1 VIAYSTLSQLGYMTV
16 ALGVSAYGA
25 AIFHLMTHAFFKALL
40 FLAAG
45 SVIIG
50 MHHEQDMRRMGGL
63 AKYMP
68 ITAVTCWIGALAL
81 VGTPFFSGFYSKDA
95 IIEAVGESHRFGAE
109 FAYWCVL
116 LGVFVTSLYTFRM
129 LFLTFHG
136 PERFHTAH
144 GAGHPVSADEP
155 THDAQHGDAH
165 QPHESPPVVT
175 VPLIALAIPSVLI
188 GALTAGS
195 VLYGDYY
202 GHSIFVLSGNDV
214 LARLGADF
222 GGPLA
227 FALHGFATPPFWLAV
242 AGAVTAWV
250 FFLWRPALADAAAQ
264 RLRWVYTVLTHKYWF
279 DWINEQLI
287 APLTRAVGFGLWK
300 GGDQGLIDGVMVNGT
315 AAEVTWIGALLRR
328 VQSGYLYS
336 YAFWMMIGLVL
347 LLAWFLLHAHAPT

>member
-1 VIAYSTLSQLGYMTV
+1 
-16 ALGVSAYGA
+16 
-25 AIFHLMTHAFFKALL
+25 
-40 FLAAG
+40 
-45 SVIIG
+45 

-95 IIEAVGESHRFGAE
+95 IIEAVGESHRFGAG

-136 PERFHTAH
+136 PERFRSVH
-144 GAGHPVSADEP
+144 GGKP
-155 THDAQHGDAH
+155 DAQHGDHGDSH
-165 QPHESPPVVT
+165 QPHESPAVVT
-175 VPLIALAIPSVLI
+175 APLIALAIPSVLI
-188 GALTAGS
+188 GALTAGN
-195 VLYGDYY
+195 VLYGNYY
-202 GHSIFVLSGNDV
+202 GHSIFVLAGNDV
-214 LARLGADF
+214 LARLGTDF

-242 AGAVTAWV
+242 AGAVTAWM
-250 FFLWRPALADAAAQ
+250 FFLRRPAWADAAAA
-264 RLRWVYTVLTHKYWF
+264 RLRWLYTVLTHKYWF

-300 GGDQGLIDGVMVNGT
+300 GGDQAVIDGVMVNGT
-315 AAEVTWIGALLRR
+315 AAEVTWIGSLLRR

-347 LLAWFLLHAHAPT
+347 LLAWFLLHARPVG

>member
-1 VIAYSTLSQLGYMTV
+1 
-16 ALGVSAYGA
+16 
-25 AIFHLMTHAFFKALL
+25 
-40 FLAAG
+40 
-45 SVIIG
+45 

-95 IIEAVGESHRFGAE
+95 IIEAVGESHRVGAA

-136 PERFHTAH
+136 PERFRSAA
-144 GAGHPVSADEP
+144 GAAAHPVSADEA
-155 THDAQHGDAH
+155 THLPADDHAGAEPHGHEPGTRHGDHTDSH
-165 QPHESPPVVT
+165 QPHESPAVVT
-175 VPLIALAIPSVLI
+175 LPLIALAIPSVLI

-195 VLYGDYY
+195 VLYGNYY
-202 GHSIFVLSGNDV
+202 GHSIFVLAGNDV
-214 LARLGADF
+214 LARLGPDF

-227 FALHGFATPPFWLAV
+227 FALHGFATPPFWLAL
-242 AGAVTAWV
+242 AGAVTAWL
-250 FFLWRPALADAAAQ
+250 FFLRRPAWADVAAL
-264 RLRWVYTVLTHKYWF
+264 RLRWLYTVLTHKYWF

-300 GGDQGLIDGVMVNGT
+300 GGDQAVIDGVMVDGT
-315 AAEVTWIGALLRR
+315 AAEVTWIGSLLRR

-347 LLAWFLLHAHAPT
+347 LLAWFLMHARAAG